1 MTSHVHHMPRASTKE
16 QIVTA
21 AVETLHR
28 KGFNATSVED
38 ITNAAQVP
46 KGSFYNHF
54 KSKEDLAVEALDRYW
69 QNMQTSLGLLSDE
82 KTPPVARLKRHFRQL
97 GKVAREGGYR
107 AGCMIGNMSTEMPEQ
122 SRPVRERLT
131 VLLVAWSCAIESCIK
146 EAQADGSIR
155 SDMDTRTISG
165 FLLSS
170 WEGAVMHSKV
180 DRGAESLTA
189 FEDVVFTVLT
199 L

>member
-1 MTSHVHHMPRASTKE
+1 MTSHIHHMPRASTKE

-38 ITNAAQVP
+38 ITNAAKVP

-155 SDMDTRTISG
+155 RDIDARTVSG
-165 FLLSS
+165 FLLNS
-170 WEGAVMHSKV
+170 WEGAVMRSKV
-180 DRGAESLTA
+180 DRGAGSFAA
-189 FEDVVFTVLT
+189 FEDVVFTVLA

>member
-1 MTSHVHHMPRASTKE
+1 MPRASTKE

-21 AVETLHR
+21 AVETLHM

-155 SDMDTRTISG
+155 RDIDARTVSG
-165 FLLSS
+165 FLLNS
-170 WEGAVMHSKV
+170 WEGAVMRSKV
-180 DRGAESLTA
+180 DRGAESFTA
-189 FEDVVFTVLT
+189 FEDVVFTVLA

>member
-1 MTSHVHHMPRASTKE
+1 MTSHISDMPRASTKE

-21 AVETLHR
+21 AVETLHM

-38 ITNAAQVP
+38 ITNAAKVP

-54 KSKEDLAVEALDRYW
+54 KSKEDLAIEALDRYW

-82 KTPPVARLKRHFRQL
+82 KRPPVARLKRHFRHL
-97 GKVAREGGYR
+97 GKVAREDGYR
-107 AGCMIGNMSTEMPEQ
+107 AGCMIGNMSTEMPDQ
-122 SRPVRERLT
+122 SQPVREKLA
-131 VLLVAWSCAIESCIK
+131 LLLAAWSCAIESCIK

-155 SDMDTRTISG
+155 RDMDTRTISG
-165 FLLSS
+165 FLLNS
-170 WEGAVMHSKV
+170 WEGAVMRSKV
-180 DRGAESLTA
+180 DRGAESITTFA
-189 FEDVVFTVLT
+189 DVVFSVLT

>member
-1 MTSHVHHMPRASTKE
+1 MTSHIHHMPRASTKE

-38 ITNAAQVP
+38 ITNAAKVP

-165 FLLSS
+165 FLLNS

>member
-1 MTSHVHHMPRASTKE
+1 MPRASTKE

-21 AVETLHR
+21 AVQILHT

-38 ITNAAQVP
+38 ITNAAKVP

-69 QNMQTSLGLLSDE
+69 QSMLTSLGLLSDE
-82 KTPPVARLKRHFRQL
+82 KTPPVTRLKRHFRHL

-107 AGCMIGNMSTEMPEQ
+107 AGCMIGNMSTEMPDQ
-122 SRPVRERLT
+122 SQPVREKLA
-131 VLLVAWSCAIESCIK
+131 VLLAAWSCAIESCIK

-165 FLLSS
+165 FLLNS

-189 FEDVVFTVLT
+189 FEDVVFTVFT